1 MYCWHSHLK
10 AEQHMSKKTIAV
22 IAALD
27 TKGPEAEL
35 VANIIRQRGHDCLL
49 IDVGVLGEPVARAA
63 VTREEIVREAG
74 ANLDDLRK
82 QANKAVAMDA
92 MTRGAAVVA
101 TKLFARGAIH
111 AIVGIGGSAGTAIA
125 TSAMRALP
133 IGIPKIMVST
143 VAAGDTRPYV
153 GTKDITM
160 MYSVVDIAGINRIS
174 SRILAN
180 AAGAAIGMVDTEAS
194 SSGDRPIIAASMFG
208 NTTPCVDRARANLT
222 AKNYEVLVFHATGVG
237 GATMESLINDRLV
250 DGVLD
255 VTTTEWADELCG
267 GVFSAGP
274 GRLDAAALAGIPQ
287 VVAPGCLDMVNFAA
301 PETVPA
307 CYTSRNLY
315 RWNANVTL
323 MRTDVDENRRLGEII
338 AGKLNQATGRVRVL
352 LPLRGLS
359 QLDSVGREF
368 WWPEADA
375 ALFRS
380 LRTHL
385 REEIPVIEIDAN
397 INDTDFADQATQHLL
412 ELIGMGSSS
421 QPSARSIH

>member
-1 MYCWHSHLK
+1 
-10 AEQHMSKKTIAV
+10 MSKKIIVVVAS
-22 IAALD
+22 LD
-27 TKGPEAEL
+27 TKGAEAGL
-35 VANIIRQRGHDCLL
+35 IANIIEKRGHECVLV
-49 IDVGVLGEPVARAA
+49 DVGILGEPAARAT
-63 VTREEIVREAG
+63 VTREEVAREAG
-74 ANLDDLRK
+74 GDFDSLRK
-82 QANKAVAMDA
+82 RANKAEAMDV
-92 MTRGAAVVA
+92 MTRGVALIAARLH
-101 TKLFARGAIH
+101 KRGGLH

-133 IGIPKIMVST
+133 IGVPKIMVST

-174 SRILAN
+174 ARILAN
-180 AAGAAIGMVDTEAS
+180 AAGAAVGMADTEIP

-208 NTTPCVDRARANLT
+208 NTTPCVDRARELLT

-250 DGVLD
+250 DGVFD

-267 GVFSAGP
+267 GVFAAGP
-274 GRLDAAALAGIPQ
+274 HRLEAAAATGIPQ

-307 CYTSRNLY
+307 RYAKRNLY

-338 AGKLNQATGRVRVL
+338 AGKLNGATGPTRVL

-359 QLDSVGREF
+359 QLDSVGHEF
-368 WWPEADA
+368 WSPEADE
-375 ALFRS
+375 ALFHS

-385 REEIPVIEIDAN
+385 RKDIPLVDIDAN
-397 INDTDFADQATQHLL
+397 INDTEFADQATRHLL
-412 ELIGMGSSS
+412 ELIGMSHLSR
-421 QPSARSIH
+421 QSARSTH